1 MKDGAEAGECASP
14 RRAHLP
20 PLLATAPATR
30 RLTVALADAAP
41 APDVTS
47 PPPAVPP
54 LRVSTLSPASVATL
68 DRARAWPA
76 VAPHATPFADMQV
89 WDAAGASGACVRYSA
104 DDGGGGG
111 AGLGVVADNAAVC
124 AALLAAARAS
134 PAPPL
139 EYFDCGPLTALD
151 LPPYAA
157 AGGAPLARATFARAA
172 APLTAR
178 LVVGADGARSAVR
191 AAAGFRVT
199 TKDYG
204 RAAVVATVRT
214 AAPHATAWQRFLPDG
229 PLALLPL
236 RGGYSGV
243 VWTVRP
249 GRAAELVG
257 LGADAFAAAVDAAL
271 AGAPAPPT
279 RGRFLAPPR
288 VLPAPGAPAPASF
301 PLRAVTA
308 GRTVRPRLAL
318 AGDAA
323 RSIHP
328 LAGQGANL
336 GLADA
341 SALASALAAAC
352 AAGVDPGD
360 AAWLEDRFGA
370 PRRAA
375 AGAVAAAVDGLA
387 TLFAPQAGPLATARA
402 LGVAAIDA
410 CPPARAAIVRFAA
423 GGWA

>member
-1 MKDGAEAGECASP
+1 VKDGAEAGECASP

-139 EYFDCGPLTALD
+139 EFFDCGPLTVLD

-352 AAGVDPGD
+352 TAGVDPGD
-360 AAWLEDRFGA
+360 AAWLEARFGA

>member
-328 LAGQGANL
+328 LAGQGANP

-352 AAGVDPGD
+352 TAGVDPGD
-360 AAWLEDRFGA
+360 AAWLEARFGA